1 MFDFPSPEGTGGGIA
16 FGILNSARTKGLELQ
31 ISALETTGNSKR
43 ISNPRV
49 VTTDNEK
56 ATILQGESVPFPKID
71 VQSGQ
76 ISAEY
81 KDVAITIEV
90 TPHITPAGAVTMSV
104 LVRKEDIKGFVP
116 LGGGT
121 QAPRTDKIEGVTK
134 VLVQN
139 GETLVIGGVLQK
151 RERSD
156 STGVPGLMHIPVLGW
171 LFKNKKTNEETTEL
185 LIFITPR
192 VLEKTI

>member
-1 MFDFPSPEGTGGGIA
+1 MVDLPSPEGVAGGIA
-16 FGILNSARTKGLELQ
+16 FGFLNAAKTQGLELVL
-31 ISALETTGNSKR
+31 SALETTGRSKR

-56 ATILQGESVPFPKID
+56 ATIMQGTSVPFPKID

-81 KDVAITIEV
+81 KDVAILIEV
-90 TPHITPAGAVTMSV
+90 TPHIAPAGSVTMSV
-104 LVRKEDIKGFVP
+104 LVRKEDIIGFVP

-134 VLVQN
+134 VLIQT

-151 RERSD
+151 RERTD
-156 STGVPGLMHIPVLGW
+156 STGVPGLMKIPVLGW
-171 LFKNKKTNEETTEL
+171 LFKNRKTTEETSEL

>member
-1 MFDFPSPEGTGGGIA
+1 M
-16 FGILNSARTKGLELQ
+16 
-31 ISALETTGNSKR
+31 
-43 ISNPRV
+43 
-49 VTTDNEK
+49 
-56 ATILQGESVPFPKID
+56 QGESVPFPKID

-90 TPHITPAGAVTMSV
+90 TPHITPAGSVTMSV

-156 STGVPGLMHIPVLGW
+156 STGVPGLMNIPVLGW
-171 LFKNKKTNEETTEL
+171 LFKNKKTTEETTEL